1 MHFDIFVEV
10 KCGMAMELFMLL
22 LNILPAICVTQ
33 SCHGTASSTCARK
46 HRPIYYSLFTINKSK
61 HGELGI
67 DITIESFR
75 WDFEDAAIK
84 EFLTSSL
91 M

>member
-1 MHFDIFVEV
+1 MWYGDGTFHVAPQHF
-10 KCGMAMELFMLL
+10 
-22 LNILPAICVTQ
+22 T
-33 SCHGTASSTCARK
+33 SCHGTASSTCARN

-75 WDFEDAAIK
+75 CNFENAAIK
-84 EFLTSSL
+84 EFLTFSL